1 MMRRVYLSGPMTGLP
16 YPHRNTPMH
25 QLTAHHRPGGVTV
38 TGWPEES
45 QLMTP
50 DDILLFA
57 RAVRQIAINQAQG
70 AEGVQVYPEVDDG
83 SQGEDQA

>member
-1 MMRRVYLSGPMTGLP
+1 
-16 YPHRNTPMH
+16 MH
-25 QLTAHHRPGGVTV
+25 QLTANHRLGGVTV

-57 RAVRQIAINQAQG
+57 RSVRQIAINQAQG
-70 AEGVQVYPEVDDG
+70 AEGVQVYPEVGNG

>member
-1 MMRRVYLSGPMTGLP
+1 
-16 YPHRNTPMH
+16 MH
-25 QLTAHHRPGGVTV
+25 QLTANHRPCGVTV

-57 RAVRQIAINQAQG
+57 RAVRQIAINQSQG
-70 AEGVQVYPEVDDG
+70 ADGVRVYPEDEPCH
-83 SQGEDQA
+83 STKAPQSAA